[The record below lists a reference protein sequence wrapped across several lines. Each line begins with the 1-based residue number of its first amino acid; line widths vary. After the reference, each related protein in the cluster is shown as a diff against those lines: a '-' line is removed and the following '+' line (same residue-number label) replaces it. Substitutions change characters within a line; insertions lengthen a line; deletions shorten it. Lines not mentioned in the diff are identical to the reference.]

1 MRWTWLILG
10 VLAVLIGG
18 VWTLQGLNILQGSG
32 MSGNLTFAVIGPIVA
47 VVGLI
52 LIAFGARRRV
62 RSA

>member
-10 VLAVLIGG
+10 VLAVLIGA

-32 MSGNLTFAVIGPIVA
+32 MSGNRTFVVIGPIVA
-47 VVGLI
+47 IVGLI